1 MNLAHEKYIRSRRIF
16 LTTKCMNEILQY
28 FKKGK
33 YKVLSLF
40 ILICLC
46 KVSSAQEQQVSV
58 FGVVKDSIGGIPG
71 VYVKAQGGNQT
82 AVTDVSGRYKI
93 SVNKNAVLLFTSIGY
108 TEKKIQIGQL
118 SASNGEIKLDVEM
131 LVSEASLEEVTV
143 VGFGTQRK
151 ANLVSSV
158 TSVNVK
164 DLKGPTGNMTNS
176 LAGKVSGLIA
186 FQQSGEPGNGTD
198 NSTFYIRGLSTFGSG
213 KQNPLILI
221 DGIESSATDMARLQ
235 PDDISDFSVLKDAA
249 AAAVYGAR
257 GANGVVLINTKSG
270 ESGKTVFSFRAENR
284 MSTNTNNFKMADN
297 ITYMNDANE
306 AALTRNPL
314 AVTPYSQNKINH
326 TVLGDDPYLYPNND
340 WIDMLIKDY
349 TMNQSYNLNVNG
361 GNQKARYY
369 IAGTYNQDN
378 GVLKVDPIN
387 NFNSNIK
394 LANYSIRTN
403 VNFNVTN
410 TTEVIVRMY
419 GQFDDYTGPIAG
431 GTGTFNNAMWSN
443 PVMFPSRYPQSMLP
457 YIEHPLFGSAPTV
470 DSDGLQTSTLFVN
483 PYAEM
488 VKGYKVYKTS
498 NIQPQFELKQD
509 FGFITKGLSA
519 RAMTYLK
526 RYAYYGVSRNYNP
539 FYYNAIINPT
549 DQSYELSA
557 LNHGS
562 TGSIGTVGTEFLG
575 YNEDGK
581 VVDSKMYLETAV
593 NYNRTFAEKHNVGG
607 MLITYLSSFETGN
620 GGALM
625 ASLPQRNN
633 GLSGRFSYGYDNR
646 YLFEANFGYNGSER
660 FHKTN
665 RFGFFPS
672 VGVAYR
678 VSNEKYFTPLKN
690 VITDLKIRGTYGLVG
705 NDQIGNTNERF
716 FYLSNANLN
725 NGSFGASFGKNDGG
739 SGVYNRPGVSIDR
752 YPNEDITWE
761 LSKQTNIGLDLTLFN
776 DFELIVDVFKQ
787 KRSQILMPTSN
798 IGSSS
803 GVFIIPSSNYGKGES
818 QGLDLST
825 KYQKSFN
832 KNFWA
837 NVRGTFTYATSK
849 VTLTDEIKYDPSLAY
864 LSRVGHSMSQAWG
877 YVAERLFVD
886 QEEVNNSPL
895 QFNDSRLLAG
905 DIKYR
910 DINGDG
916 LVNSDDMVPIGYP
929 TQPEIIYGFG
939 SSFGYKKFDF
949 SFYFQGSARSSF
961 FISPANIQPFFQ
973 NGGFQN
979 GLLQTIHDSHWTEDN
994 RDLYAFWPRLST
1006 GRVESNNQVSTWW
1019 MRNGDFL
1026 RLKSVDMGY
1035 NIAPATLKRV
1045 GINSARIYL
1054 SATNLF
1060 LLSNFKLWDVEMGG
1074 NGLGY
1079 PVQSVYSLG
1088 LQVSL

>member
-1 MNLAHEKYIRSRRIF
+1 
-16 LTTKCMNEILQY
+16 MNEILQY

-46 KVSSAQEQQVSV
+46 KLSIAQEQQVNV

-82 AVTDVSGRYKI
+82 AVTDISGRYKI
-93 SVNKNAVLLFTSIGY
+93 SVNKNAVLVFTSIGY
-108 TEKKIQIGQL
+108 LEKKVQVGQL
-118 SASNGEIKLDVEM
+118 PVSNGEAKLDIEM

-164 DLKGPTGNMTNS
+164 DLKGPTGNLTNS

-221 DGIESSATDMARLQ
+221 DGIESSSTDMARLQ

-284 MSTNTNNFKMADN
+284 MSTNTDNFKMADN
-297 ITYMNDANE
+297 ISYMNSANE

-314 AVTPYSQNKINH
+314 AFIPYSQNKINH
-326 TVLGDDPYLYPNND
+326 TILGDDPYLYPNND

-361 GNQKARYY
+361 GNNKARYY

-378 GVLKVDPIN
+378 GVLKVDPVN

-394 LANYSIRTN
+394 LSNYSIRTN

-419 GQFDDYTGPIAG
+419 GQFDDYTGPVAG

-443 PVMFPSRYPQSMLP
+443 PVMFPARYPQSMLP
-457 YIEHPLFGSAPTV
+457 YIEHPLFGSAQTTN
-470 DSDGLQTSTLFVN
+470 SDGLQTSTLFFN
-483 PYAEM
+483 PYAQM
-488 VKGYKVYKTS
+488 VNGYKVYKTS
-498 NIQPQFELKQD
+498 NIQPQFEVKQD
-509 FGFITKGLSA
+509 LGFITKGLTA

-539 FYYNAIINPT
+539 FYYNAMIDPT
-549 DQSYELSA
+549 DQSYELAA
-557 LNHGS
+557 LNHGAS
-562 TGSIGTVGTEFLG
+562 GSIGTVGTEFLG

-593 NYNRTFAEKHNVGG
+593 NYNRTFGEKHNVGG

-620 GGALM
+620 GGSVL

-633 GLSGRFSYGYDNR
+633 GLSGRFSYGYDDR

-660 FHKTN
+660 FYKTN
-665 RFGFFPS
+665 RYGFFPS

-725 NGSFGASFGKNDGG
+725 NGTFGASFGKNDGG
-739 SGVYNRPGVSIDR
+739 SGIYNRPGVSIDR

-761 LSKQTNIGLDLTLFN
+761 LSRQTNLGLDLTLFN

-787 KRSQILMPTSN
+787 KRSQILMPSSN

-818 QGLDLST
+818 QGLDLSA

-832 KNFWA
+832 KNLWA
-837 NVRGTFTYATSK
+837 NLRGTFTYATSK
-849 VTLTDEIKYDPSLAY
+849 VTLTDEIKYEPSLAY
-864 LSRVGHSMSQAWG
+864 LSRAGHSMSQAWG

-886 QEEVNNSPL
+886 QEEVKNSPL
-895 QFNDSRLLAG
+895 QFNDSGLLAG

-916 LVNSDDMVPIGYP
+916 LINTDDMVPIGYP

-961 FISPANIQPFFQ
+961 FINPENIQPFYQ
-973 NGGFQN
+973 NGGYQN
-979 GLLQTIHDSHWTEDN
+979 GLLQAVHDSHWTEDN

-1006 GRVESNNQVSTWW
+1006 WRVPSNNAVSTWW
-1019 MRNGDFL
+1019 MRNGNFL
-1026 RLKSVDMGY
+1026 RLKSVDTGY
-1035 NIAPATLKRV
+1035 SFAPSTLKRV